1 MLLNAACTNP
11 DCPKHVHEVPAI
23 LAAFGALPEEIVVK
37 GEPTLENVIATLE
50 KLLTVTEGETSAVIH
65 LKLQK
70 LRAELEAQ
78 QPVENKTTELETGAI
93 YQPSVIEQAF
103 RDADLK
109 RMEAEAKRSTAEA
122 RLITAKAVKQEQENE
137 VYRAEHSAVLNNPQV
152 G

>member
-1 MLLNAACTNP
+1 MLLNVACTNP
-11 DCPKHVHEVPAI
+11 DCPKHVHEVPAP
-23 LAAFGALPEEIVVK
+23 LVELVELPEEIVVN

-50 KLLTVTEGETSAVIH
+50 KLLTVTEGEASAVIH

-70 LRAELEAQ
+70 LRDELEAQ
-78 QPVENKTTELETGAI
+78 QPVENKATDLETGAS
-93 YQPSVIEQAF
+93 YQPSVIELAY

-109 RMEAEAKRSTAEA
+109 RIEADAQRSVAEA

-137 VYRAEHSAVLNNPQV
+137 VYRAEHSSVLNNPQV

>member
-23 LAAFGALPEEIVVK
+23 LVAFGALPEEVVVK
-37 GEPTLENVIATLE
+37 GEHTLENVIVTLE
-50 KLLTVTEGETSAVIH
+50 KLLTVTEGEASAAVH

-78 QPVENKTTELETGAI
+78 QPVENNATEPETGAS
-93 YQPSVIEQAF
+93 YQPSVIEQAY
-103 RDADLK
+103 RDVDLK
-109 RMEAEAKRSTAEA
+109 HMEAQAKRATAEA

>member
-23 LAAFGALPEEIVVK
+23 LAAFGALPEEIVVN
-37 GEPTLENVIATLE
+37 GEPTLENVITTLE
-50 KLLTVTEGETSAVIH
+50 NLLTVTEGEASAVIQM
-65 LKLQK
+65 KLQK
-70 LRAELEAQ
+70 LRTELESQ
-78 QPVENKTTELETGAI
+78 QVKEPISDLETGAN
-93 YQPSVIEQAF
+93 YQPSVIEQAY
-103 RDADLK
+103 RDADIK
-109 RMEAEAKRSTAEA
+109 RIEADAQRSVAEA